1 MRVRK
6 RERRLGSKRGVH
18 GPSER
23 AGEREQTGTAAAD
36 PTVYDYLSVTVLTGL
51 VVAGVFTLVGIQLV
65 RIPTVGVWGP
75 LVSLVVEPTSDGPTS
90 GG

>member
-1 MRVRK
+1 
-6 RERRLGSKRGVH
+6 
-18 GPSER
+18 
-23 AGEREQTGTAAAD
+23 
-36 PTVYDYLSVTVLTGL
+36 VTVLTGL

-65 RIPTVGVWGP
+65 RIPTIGVWGP